1 MKIRLSYILILVICG
16 GSAAELASKIYHALV
31 HMAAGL

>member
-1 MKIRLSYILILVICG
+1 MKLRLSYVLIIAISA

-31 HMAAGL
+31 LLAVSL

>member
-1 MKIRLSYILILVICG
+1 MKIRLSYILILAICA
-16 GSAAELASKIYHALV
+16 GSAAELAGKIYHALV